1 MPSTFQRHPN
11 PGVVTVGVD
20 THADVHVAAA
30 VDGLGRLLASTA
42 IPTTVEGYAELLAWA
57 EGFGQVGCFG
67 IEGTGSWGAGLTRW
81 LAANGQA
88 VVEVP
93 RPDRARR
100 RRKGKSDTL
109 DAEAAARAALVGL
122 DVGIPKRQ
130 DGPVEV
136 IRALRVAR
144 RSAMKARIQAGNQLL
159 GLLTRAPEELRARLW
174 KLRGRSLVE
183 AALRL
188 EPAAGVPVSV
198 TSATEVALWELAGR
212 WHGLDGEIARLDEP
226 LDALVRKIPPD
237 LLALPGVGTETAAAL
252 LEAAGDN
259 PKPAHQRSCV
269 RAPVRRR
276 AATGVL
282 GQDHPAPLQ
291 PRRPPRRQRG
301 TVAHRAGQ
309 DEVACADP
317 RLRRPAHRRGP
328 VQARDHAVLEA
339 LRGPRG
345 LPLPQAHR
353 QVLLVGRVCNVTPAT
368 AARSLRWSP

>member
-30 VDGLGRLLASTA
+30 VDGLGRLLGSTA

-81 LAANGQA
+81 LAANGQV

-130 DGPVEV
+130 DGPVEM

-212 WHGLDGEIARLDEP
+212 WHGLDGEIARLDEL
-226 LDALVRKIPPD
+226 LDALVRKIAPD

-259 PKPAHQRSCV
+259 PNRLTSEAAFAHLCG
-269 RAPVRRR
+269 A
-276 AATGVL
+276 
-282 GQDHPAPLQ
+282 APL
-291 PRRPPRRQRG
+291 PASSGKTTR
-301 TVAHRAGQ
+301 HRFNPGG
-309 DEVACADP
+309 
-317 RLRRPAHRRGP
+317 HRD
-328 VQARDHAVLEA
+328 ANEA
-339 LRGPRG
+339 LWRIVLVRMKSHAPTRAYVTRRTAEG
-345 LPLPQAHR
+345 LSKREIMRCLKR
-353 QVLLVGRVCNVTPAT
+353 YV
-368 AARSLRWSP
+368 AREVYRYLKPTDKSFS

>member
-1 MPSTFQRHPN
+1 
-11 PGVVTVGVD
+11 VLTVGVD
-20 THADVHVAAA
+20 THVDVHVGA
-30 VDGLGRLLASTA
+30 VVDSLSRLLGSTA
-42 IPTTVEGYAELLAWA
+42 IPTTAEGYAEPLAWA
-57 EGFGQVGCFG
+57 GGFGQVGCFG
-67 IEGTGSWGAGLTRW
+67 VEGTGSWGAGLTRW

-88 VVEVP
+88 VMEVP
-93 RPDRARR
+93 RPGRARR

-109 DAEAAARAALVGL
+109 DAEAAARAALAGL
-122 DVGIPKRQ
+122 DVVTPKRQ
-130 DGPVEV
+130 DGPVEM

-159 GLLTRAPEELRARLW
+159 GLLTRAPEELRDRLW
-174 KLRGRSLVE
+174 KLRGRNLVE

-188 EPAAGVPVSV
+188 EPAAGEPPSV
-198 TSATEVALWELAGR
+198 TAATEVALWELAGR
-212 WHGLDGEIARLDEP
+212 WHGLDGEIARLDE
-226 LDALVRKIPPD
+226 LLNALVRKIAPD
-237 LLALPGVGTETAAAL
+237 LLAPPGVGTETAAAL

-259 PKPAHQRSCV
+259 PGRLVSEAAFPHICGAAPIPASSGRTV
-269 RAPVRRR
+269 R
-276 AATGVL
+276 
-282 GQDHPAPLQ
+282 QLQ
-291 PRRPPRRQRG
+291 PQWSPAGQRG
-301 TVAHRAGQ
+301 AVAHRAGA

-317 RLRRPAHRRGP
+317 RLRRAAHRRGP